1 MAALMAAWSPRYL
14 TYVHMSVHTQNTHT
28 HTHTHVSDDRLVAQ
42 MPDIC
47 VYNISACVCVC
58 LCVYVC
64 MCVCVRE
71 IERDREREC
80 VCVSGPDAPSSTRP
94 EGHGEGRVAFPDHIS
109 HLLG

>member
-1 MAALMAAWSPRYL
+1 
-14 TYVHMSVHTQNTHT
+14 MSVHTQNTHT
-28 HTHTHVSDDRLVAQ
+28 HTHTHVSDARLVAQ

-71 IERDREREC
+71 IERDRERES
-80 VCVSGPDAPSSTRP
+80 VCVSESAIWDDGLR
-94 EGHGEGRVAFPDHIS
+94 
-109 HLLG
+109 LLGQQSVSVSRMAILYTFHYLCRF